1 MWSVRSV
8 WLPDD
13 GHERVHVDARS
24 VQVEALQVL
33 QSRQMSESTEVNGLV
48 AVQVKL
54 WKKDKV

>member
-1 MWSVRSV
+1 M
-8 WLPDD
+8 
-13 GHERVHVDARS
+13 HVDARS

-54 WKKDKV
+54 